1 MRGKVK
7 TVLNYIAVSAVILLI
22 LSFSVCASGE
32 YTDDSYSLRMYES
45 FDKLTSEMLNNE
57 DIDDFSL
64 SDLKDVG
71 FTQILNYIG
80 EKVKGEISKPVKT
93 LTLISCVTVLFSFTD
108 AFDDRKLSFRLNM
121 LSPVICV
128 YALCRALTDCISAFS
143 RYTIALNLFLK
154 AVCPTV
160 CVIEAVSGRGG
171 TALAYKLGVTAVSEI
186 LAFLCSDVVIYF
198 IYVYFALCV
207 CGALSPFFDLNSLSN
222 AVMKIVSTLLGVVGA
237 VFTGFLSVKKVFGS
251 ASDTLVLRSLK
262 FAAGSFVPIV
272 GSYVSEGISSVLA
285 GVKATGSTI
294 IVSAAAVMAV
304 LGIPLIVR
312 LFVWNVALRLIKGI
326 CGMFNS
332 DSAGRIYDGFIDF
345 IKLMTALCF
354 FTLYICC
361 ACTLMTGL
369 NGLNE

>member
-1 MRGKVK
+1 MSRKVK
-7 TVLNYIAVSAVILLI
+7 TALNYIAVSTVIILI
-22 LSFSVCASGE
+22 LSFFVCASGE
-32 YTDDSYSLRMYES
+32 YTDDSYSVQTYET
-45 FDKLTSEMLNNE
+45 FDNLTSEMLDNE
-57 DIDDFSL
+57 NIDDFSI

-71 FTQILNYIG
+71 FTQILKYIG
-80 EKVKGEISKPVKT
+80 KKVKDEISKPVKT

-108 AFDDRKLSFRLNM
+108 AFDERKLSFKVNM

-143 RYTIALNLFLK
+143 RYTTALNSFLK
-154 AVCPTV
+154 SVCPTV

-198 IYVYFALCV
+198 IYVYFALCA
-207 CGALSPFFDLNSLSN
+207 CAALSPFFDLNSLSN
-222 AVMKIVSTLLGVVGA
+222 AVMKMVSTLLGVVGA

-251 ASDTLVLRSLK
+251 ASDTLALRSLK

-285 GVKATGSTI
+285 GVKVTGSTI

-312 LFVWNVALRLIKGI
+312 LFVWNVTLRLIKGI

-332 DSAGRIYDGFIDF
+332 DSSGRIYDGFIDF

-354 FTLYICC
+354 FSLYICC
-361 ACTLMTGL
+361 ACMLMTGL
-369 NGLNE
+369 NGLYE

>member
-1 MRGKVK
+1 MRWKVK
-7 TVLNYIAVSAVILLI
+7 TALNYIAVSAVILLI

-80 EKVKGEISKPVKT
+80 EKVKGEISNPVKT

-160 CVIEAVSGRGG
+160 CVIEAVSGHGG

-186 LAFLCSDVVIYF
+186 LAFLCSDIVI
-198 IYVYFALCV
+198 
-207 CGALSPFFDLNSLSN
+207 
-222 AVMKIVSTLLGVVGA
+222 
-237 VFTGFLSVKKVFGS
+237 
-251 ASDTLVLRSLK
+251 
-262 FAAGSFVPIV
+262 
-272 GSYVSEGISSVLA
+272 
-285 GVKATGSTI
+285 
-294 IVSAAAVMAV
+294 
-304 LGIPLIVR
+304 
-312 LFVWNVALRLIKGI
+312 
-326 CGMFNS
+326 
-332 DSAGRIYDGFIDF
+332 
-345 IKLMTALCF
+345 
-354 FTLYICC
+354 
-361 ACTLMTGL
+361 
-369 NGLNE
+369 